1 METPSKEIIYYDSS
15 DLIHE
20 TMIER
25 ALKFVELH
33 GVNPQFNNINL
44 VLAAY
49 NVYLLLTKTKL
60 KESYQ
65 RQVTIAKSY
74 IKICNNYFSKL
85 NNKNII
91 SLRNLP
97 NQEYQ
102 KDYWILFSYA
112 KLYNTISDQI
122 INLLIN
128 KTNPNL
134 TSILNHPQ
142 IVNTY
147 SRKIAIYIIKKE
159 YSILFILDYF
169 FTFDKETVKKYTL
182 PKELNTKILLWLIN
196 KELSR
201 NNIGPQYLE
210 LIENSINTVLPIP
223 DQLKVKAKRCRK
235 KIESELLSNNSTMIY
250 NIEIIFENLTQPII
264 FNYRLPN
271 IIIKIDRKWIQN
283 NYQNSYLFANLYIF
297 NFICDKNYRAKFIA
311 HKTQASALEEIFS
324 KPLGIN
330 DYFQPLMSKFQE
342 DLSRLFI
349 TSYDQFLLT
358 QNNRIEDLLKWFY
371 TDYISEEFNINN
383 FIFNSSSNSS
393 SYLEKFRNL
402 CSEIDGVLKQY
413 QLYYEN
419 GEIDTDLLEIN
430 SKPLLFSNIKSYDK
444 NKFAYI
450 VDSEYLTSM
459 NQLFSDQSNLN
470 FIPKLTS
477 IKKSFISVILE
488 NNFDLFL
495 SDFDNIQQNIIK
507 KLQSQQLLKLSHRNK
522 IIAEEKNIRVLKDFY
537 ENNCI
542 CNKSYLKQLDN
553 LNIKYTYIDKLFSDS
568 EIDYLN
574 FILNKKQFSNS
585 YNLRNKYIHGSQ
597 SQNKDKHLNDYY
609 LLLMIHCF
617 IALKIYDELA
627 NRRLIHAKN

>member
-1 METPSKEIIYYDSS
+1 METLRKKIKYYDSS
-15 DLIHE
+15 DLMLE

-25 ALKFVELH
+25 ALKFVKEY
-33 GVNPQFNNINL
+33 GSAPQFNNINL

-65 RQVTIAKSY
+65 RQITMAKSY
-74 IKICNNYFSKL
+74 IKICNSYFSKL
-85 NNKNII
+85 NNNNILC
-91 SLRNLP
+91 SRNIP

-102 KDYWILFSYA
+102 KDYWTLFSYA
-112 KLYNTISDQI
+112 KLYNTISGQI
-122 INLLIN
+122 IKLLIN
-128 KTNPNL
+128 KTNPSL

-142 IVNTY
+142 IVTTY
-147 SRKIAIYIIKKE
+147 SRKIASYIIKKE

-169 FTFDKETVKKYTL
+169 FTYDKETVKKYTL
-182 PKELNTKILLWLIN
+182 PKELNSKILLWLIN
-196 KELSR
+196 KEISK

-210 LIENSINTVLPIP
+210 LIENSTNTTLSIP

-235 KIESELLSNNSTMIY
+235 KIESEILSKNSTMIY
-250 NIEIIFENLTQPII
+250 NIEIVFENSTQPII

-271 IIIKIDRKWIQN
+271 ITIKIDRNWIQN

-330 DYFQPLMSKFQE
+330 DYFQPLISKFQE

-349 TSYDQFLLT
+349 TSYDKFLLT
-358 QNNRIEDLLKWFY
+358 QNKRIEDLLKWFY
-371 TDYISEEFNINN
+371 TDYISEEFNIKN

-402 CSEIDGVLKQY
+402 CSEIDGILKQY
-413 QLYYEN
+413 HLYYEN

-459 NQLFSDQSNLN
+459 KYLFSDQSNLN

-477 IKKSFISVILE
+477 IHKSFISVILE
-488 NNFDLFL
+488 NSFDLFL
-495 SDFDNIQQNIIK
+495 SDFDNAQQNIIK
-507 KLQSQQLLKLSHRNK
+507 KLQSQQLIKLSPINK
-522 IIAEEKNIRVLKDFY
+522 ITADEKIIRILKDFY

-553 LNIKYTYIDKLFSDS
+553 LNIQYTYVDKLFSDS

-574 FILNKKQFSNS
+574 FILNKKQFSNA

-627 NRRLIHAKN
+627 NRKSINTKS